1 MNPSD
6 TPRDDLDR
14 LARRRAGAK
23 MGWLVHAL
31 VYVAVNLFLAAL
43 AASSGRNWA
52 IYPAM
57 GWGLGLAVHGVVVY
71 FVTGG
76 AGLYQQLFER
86 ERARLQAQREPW

>member
-1 MNPSD
+1 MNTHD
-6 TPRDDLDR
+6 NTPDDLDR

-57 GWGLGLAVHGVVVY
+57 GWGLGLAVHGGVVY
-71 FVTGG
+71 LVTGG
-76 AGLYQQLFER
+76 AGLYQQLVER
-86 ERARLQAQREPW
+86 ERARLQVQRDPG